1 MLGNSALYFLNNP
14 SSSSSPFPVRCD
26 RVPNVIC
33 PHKEREEA
41 VAVGAAASTAAS
53 PSASPEEE
61 DAGKLAVAGAMAW
74 RDVNK

>member
-1 MLGNSALYFLNNP
+1 M
-14 SSSSSPFPVRCD
+14 
-26 RVPNVIC
+26 PNVIC

-41 VAVGAAASTAAS
+41 VAVGAASSTAAT

-61 DAGKLAVAGAMAW
+61 DAAGKLAVAGAMAW